1 MSERELI
8 ERLARLAEP
17 VVPGEDPYGR
27 LMRRHRRSR
36 RTKAGGWATGAALAV
51 FAALL
56 GPIGIQGAATPVH
69 GGPSTPADVTPGGPV
84 TPWVARLLSA
94 PTRGSLAGD
103 TAFLTELTERLDA
116 RFPELVAGGRVK
128 LLFVGEAGGGTV
140 VLAARHSATHQVGI
154 TILDKPGATAAE
166 LALAATEQRQESS
179 SVTVTPEGIGPLLT
193 ETITGVD
200 GLWKGYLTVGVVPQG
215 CGIELADG
223 HAATLAWRPSPTDGY
238 FVLQTR
244 YQLLRLT
251 CDGMVR
257 YQGDADRG
265 VSHGFGR
272 ARPSAAEIEEGLAGA
287 RGELDREWAARLL
300 RSDGIRD
307 SADLPRILYQGRLPG
322 APDDVQRVAVLI
334 QGRPD
339 GSWMVNQV
347 RRDGMSQGTDTSVD
361 LSAADRVLGV
371 ESGWLIDEQTDRVR
385 PSATPPSSPVPFLVL
400 APRGAVTVQALD
412 DDGTVVASAGLADG
426 VGTLQLTR
434 PARLRALD
442 AAGAQVG
449 TGVTTLPQRQPM
461 HLLSVEPIDDWS

>member
-8 ERLARLAEP
+8 EGLARLAEP
-17 VVPGEDPYGR
+17 VVPGDDPYGR

-36 RTKAGGWATGAALAV
+36 RTKAGGWATGAVLAV
-51 FAALL
+51 VAALL
-56 GPIGIQGAATPVH
+56 GPIGIQGASTPVH

-103 TAFLTELTERLDA
+103 TAFLTELAERLDA
-116 RFPELVAGGRVK
+116 RFPEQVAGGRVK
-128 LLFVGEAGGGTV
+128 LLFAGEAGGGTV

-154 TILDKPGATAAE
+154 AIFDKPGATAAE
-166 LALAATEQRQESS
+166 LALANTEQRQEG
-179 SVTVTPEGIGPLLT
+179 SVSVSTGGIGPLLT
-193 ETITGVD
+193 ETVTGVD
-200 GLWKGYLTVGVVPQG
+200 GLWAGYLTVGVVPQG

-223 HAATLAWRPSPTDGY
+223 RAATLSWRPSPTDGY
-238 FVLQTR
+238 FVLRSR

-251 CDGMVR
+251 CDGVVR

-265 VSHGFGR
+265 MAQGFGR
-272 ARPSAAEIEEGLAGA
+272 ARPSAAEIEQGLVGA
-287 RGELDREWAARLL
+287 RGELDREWAGELL
-300 RSDGIRD
+300 RHDGIRD

-322 APDDVQRVAVLI
+322 APEDVQRVAVLI

-347 RRDGMSQGTDTSVD
+347 RRSGMSHGVDTSVD
-361 LSAADRVLGV
+361 LSAADRVLAL
-371 ESGWLIDEQTDRVR
+371 ESGWLADEQMDRVR
-385 PSATPPSSPVPFLVL
+385 PSATPPASPVPFLVL

-412 DDGTVVASAGLADG
+412 DDGTVVAWAGLTDG

-449 TGVTTLPQRQPM
+449 TGVTTLPERKPM
-461 HLLSVEPIDDWS
+461 HLLRVEPIDDWS